1 MVAQT
6 LIPEQT
12 GAVTVAVVFAITE
25 SDVPATLIATNL
37 AGVEAIPVLFTV
49 DGPNGATQAAAQ
61 DGTAVTLS
69 ILDNVKSI
77 NSPGRYAVTKPATVG
92 TTGVFIAKRQ
102 SV

>member
-1 MVAQT
+1 MASEI

-12 GAVTVAVVFAITE
+12 AAVTVPAFFAITE
-25 SDVPATLIATNL
+25 NDVPATLIVTNL
-37 AGVEAIPVLFTV
+37 AGVEAVAVLFTV

-77 NSPGRYAVTKPATVG
+77 NSPGRYAVTKSATVG
-92 TTGVFIAKRQ
+92 TSGVFLSRRQ
-102 SV
+102 NV